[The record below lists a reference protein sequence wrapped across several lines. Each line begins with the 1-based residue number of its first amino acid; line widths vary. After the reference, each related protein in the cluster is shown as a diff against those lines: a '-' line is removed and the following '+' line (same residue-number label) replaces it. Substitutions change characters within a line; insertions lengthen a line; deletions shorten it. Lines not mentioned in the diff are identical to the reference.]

1 MLVNKMGAVM
11 LQDKAHIF
19 FLTHSCYGNCVFV
32 DEDDRTRLRGIFLY
46 GLVDLLRLG
55 GVGV

>member
-1 MLVNKMGAVM
+1 MFLNKMGAVM
-11 LQDKAHIF
+11 LQDRAHIF
-19 FLTHSCYGNCVFV
+19 FLTHSCHGDCAFV
-32 DEDDRTRLRGIFLY
+32 DEDDITRLRGIFLY